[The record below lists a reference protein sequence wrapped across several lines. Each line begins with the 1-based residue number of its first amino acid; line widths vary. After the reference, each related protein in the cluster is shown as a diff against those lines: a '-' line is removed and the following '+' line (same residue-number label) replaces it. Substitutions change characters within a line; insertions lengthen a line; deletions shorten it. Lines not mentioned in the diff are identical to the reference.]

1 MQKCILLFCFMSE
14 IIKLQEG
21 GSVEEQKF
29 FNYPS
34 GKIEQERLLTAISK
48 NLDSYIESQN
58 WSGKK
63 QKRFLNSI
71 DKFISGIKSGDITS
85 MSEVGK
91 FIDARGIENGGV
103 SDETGNRRF
112 REDKEAAYFIKQV
125 LNAQKPY
132 EKQEEPVEDFDINT
146 AFAKS
151 LNKKLFTTS
160 SSELNP
166 QDLYTISSLY
176 EKNHKAFEVTFDALK
191 SIDSKN
197 WGLFKNKETYLKKIN
212 DLYNTLK
219 PLVNKG
225 KFKIRTLKSYLKTI
239 GLNGDFYNY
248 LSGVTDPNEPTQ
260 SKVTVQQS
268 PEQSNTPTQQTEQ
281 QSPEQ
286 SNTPTQQTTT
296 DYKSILFTPQ
306 VQKWWNTNSK
316 KTYQIAGLSGSQVAY
331 KSRLFKSGN
340 RDGYIQ
346 NLLVKASNMNLNQ
359 LDSLALSNYQLPVW
373 NNGTWTSSRSTYRTL
388 YGELLDYLVKTNDK
402 KYIRKLD
409 DGQGYIILPSVNL
422 NSSAVCTVYN
432 PSKKTLFRAPAY
444 AFINDS
450 TVGPILQRQV
460 SQILNRQPIANSNI
474 QLPYQKQGGIIKAQ
488 QGTQIPTSAKQIND
502 NNLSELLDWNLN
514 TRYQNLYNNQTL
526 TLQPRSNPA
535 TNNIVPTNNQYDPE
549 EGGKQVEQQNWWNFW
564 TQQLT
569 TNQNLAEQ
577 WARSYLDKHSDNKI
591 KQIYK
596 NRWFVDN
603 EFNFTNFKKDSQ
615 LWTDKI
621 NGIGHD
627 VYKAKLYRL
636 KGSDL
641 YDTLNNWKNA
651 GYNFDE
657 NQKPTPYNG
666 NPLIDVYEVTKSNN
680 NTSDKKNGSSSVTG
694 ENDKQPKSKN
704 ILSQFGNVL
713 TEIGPSLARFW
724 NTAFGNKKMLDEA
737 LSSLKPY
744 YKQPKRFERYIYGD
758 YGAVSQAE
766 QNAQKLNTIAAKTIS
781 SDASLDQLSKLQGE
795 KEASEQRFKGQVA
808 NANEIKR
815 TSELALA
822 QGKENVY
829 NAIDTANENRYNEWN
844 NNILRSQAQQGYIAK
859 KTENINTL
867 FSEMQNLY
875 NTKKDEQKAFD
886 IQLLSKYIEDK
897 YNNDPKL
904 LSYQAELTQWI
915 KDGKSASDWP
925 KYQDYINY
933 VKEFNSK
940 KWQEYLS
947 KLSGIKGLQFNYNP
961 SWKPAT
967 VEQQTTTEKKAK
979 GGSIDKIYI
988 AQIKDRLDRQKL
1000 FQKNQSEQI
1009 NDTSKSIRQ
1018 LSAGMSKLLSQ
1029 VIKPKSK

>member
-85 MSEVGK
+85 MSETGK

-151 LNKKLFTTS
+151 LNKKLFMTS

-166 QDLYTISSLY
+166 QDLYAISSLY
-176 EKNHKAFEVTFDALK
+176 ENNHKAFEATFDALRNV
-191 SIDSKN
+191 DSKN

-225 KFKIRTLKSYLKTI
+225 KFKIRQLKAQLKTI
-239 GLNGDFYNY
+239 GLDGSFYSY
-248 LSGVTDPNEPTQ
+248 LSGSINPDEPVQQRT
-260 SKVTVQQS
+260 TVQQ
-268 PEQSNTPTQQTEQ
+268 PTEQPVQQATEQDNQTVEQPTQQA
-281 QSPEQ
+281 
-286 SNTPTQQTTT
+286 TT
-296 DYKSILFTPQ
+296 DYKSILFTPE
-306 VQKWWNTNSK
+306 VQRWWNTNSK
-316 KTYQIAGLSGSQVAY
+316 KTYQIASLSGSQVAY

-359 LDSLALSNYQLPVW
+359 LDALALSNYQLPIW
-373 NNGTWTSSRSTYRTL
+373 NNGTWTTSRSSYRTL

-422 NSSAVCTVYN
+422 NSSAICTVYN

-460 SQILNRQPIANSNI
+460 SQILNRQTISNTNI
-474 QLPYQKQGGIIKAQ
+474 QLPYQKKGGIIKAQ
-488 QGTQIPTSAKQIND
+488 QGTSISNPGVQINPD
-502 NNLSELLDWNLN
+502 NLAELLDWDL
-514 TRYQNLYNNQTL
+514 TKRWQHLYSNNNITL
-526 TLQPRSNPA
+526 HPRTNNA
-535 TNNIVPTNNQYDPE
+535 TNEIYPENNQYDPE
-549 EGGKQVEQQNWWNFW
+549 EGGEQVEKQKYWNLW
-564 TQQLT
+564 
-569 TNQNLAEQ
+569 TNQLISNQKLAEQ
-577 WARSYLDKHSDNKI
+577 WARDYLNKQSDDKI
-591 KQIYK
+591 KIYYQNK
-596 NRWFVDN
+596 WFNNDV
-603 EFNFTNFKKDSQ
+603 FNFEKFKSDAK
-615 LWTDKI
+615 LWSDKI

-636 KGSDL
+636 KNTDL
-641 YDTLNNWKNA
+641 YDTLENWKEA
-651 GYNFDE
+651 GYNVDE
-657 NQKPTPYNG
+657 NQESTPYNDD
-666 NPLIDVYEVTKSNN
+666 NPLIDVYEVIK
-680 NTSDKKNGSSSVTG
+680 NTDNGNDKKDESSSVTG
-694 ENDKQPKSKN
+694 DGTEKPKSKKG
-704 ILSQFGNVL
+704 LSQFGNVL

-724 NTAFGNKKMLDEA
+724 NTAFGNRRMLNEA
-737 LSSLKPY
+737 LASLKPY

-815 TSELALA
+815 TSELTLA
-822 QGKENVY
+822 QGKENVS

-867 FSEMQNLY
+867 LSEMQNLY
-875 NTKKDEQKAFD
+875 KTKQDEQKAFD
-886 IQLLSKYIEDK
+886 TQLLSKYIEDK

-904 LSYQAELTQWI
+904 LAYQAELTQWI
-915 KDGKSASDWP
+915 KDGHDIYSWGN
-925 KYQDYINY
+925 YRDYINY
-933 VKEFNSK
+933 TKELNSK

-947 KLSGIKGLQFNYNP
+947 KLANVKGLNFNYNP
-961 SWKPAT
+961 SWKPST
-967 VEQQTTTEKKAK
+967 VEQQATTEKKAK